1 MSALN
6 VINQIT
12 TQTATYAPALVLAAQ
27 ASGGTGPEK
36 QSAVVRVLTGIEV
49 GSGALE
55 NSPNPTVASVALLV
69 NMLVSL
75 FKALKHP
82 AFVAPVPTP

>member
-1 MSALN
+1 LSVLTT
-6 VINQIT
+6 VNQIT

-27 ASGGTGPEK
+27 AAGGTGQEK

-75 FKALKHP
+75 FKALRHP
-82 AFVAPVPTP
+82 SFVAPAPTA